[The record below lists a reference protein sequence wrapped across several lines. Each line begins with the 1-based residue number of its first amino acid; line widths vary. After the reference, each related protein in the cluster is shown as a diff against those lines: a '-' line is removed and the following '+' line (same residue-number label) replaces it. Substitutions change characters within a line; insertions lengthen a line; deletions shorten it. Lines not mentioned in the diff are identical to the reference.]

1 MWLRKVKNK
10 NFRGDRN
17 TTEIINDDVMTGI
30 VCPNDLG
37 KSTLPEAMAIFFEAE
52 GINSEK
58 NRQVHI
64 LRPTTQDLRAKYKKP
79 EINRVLII

>member
-58 NRQVHI
+58 NKAGAYIAPHNTGSEDKI
-64 LRPTTQDLRAKYKKP
+64 
-79 EINRVLII
+79 

>member
-37 KSTLPEAMAIFFEAE
+37 KSTLPEAMAIFFRSRR
-52 GINSEK
+52 N
-58 NRQVHI
+58 
-64 LRPTTQDLRAKYKKP
+64 
-79 EINRVLII
+79 